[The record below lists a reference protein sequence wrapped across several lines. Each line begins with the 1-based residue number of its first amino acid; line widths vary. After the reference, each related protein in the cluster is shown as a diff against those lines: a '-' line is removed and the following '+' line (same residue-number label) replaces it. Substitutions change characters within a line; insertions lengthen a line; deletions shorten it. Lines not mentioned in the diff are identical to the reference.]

1 MGRVR
6 RDRALPFRL
15 IFGCDTAPEVSWPQ
29 SQLLLMFSSAVWS
42 LLFKKS
48 PWLSAVQEKTWGT
61 RVFHGEPRKPLV
73 AETQPFT
80 QTYLFLEK

>member
-6 RDRALPFRL
+6 RNRALPFCL
-15 IFGCDTAPEVSWPQ
+15 IFGCDTAPEVRWPQ
-29 SQLLLMFSSAVWS
+29 SRLLLMFSSAVWS

-48 PWLSAVQEKTWGT
+48 TWLCVVQAKTWGT
-61 RVFHGEPRKPLV
+61 RVFHGELRKPLV